1 MKELTEWAYK
11 LSNWT
16 FVKGSANKSCVE
28 VYMQSKN
35 GKMVCR
41 VTLPRS
47 SDKPIY
53 KVYLN
58 ESDGFGGDW
67 SKSLIR
73 SYIFTFRDVVKFVER
88 INTDYNTEK
97 PN

>member
-1 MKELTEWAYK
+1 
-11 LSNWT
+11 
-16 FVKGSANKSCVE
+16 
-28 VYMQSKN
+28 MQSKN

-58 ESDGFGGDW
+58 ESDGFDGDW
-67 SKSLIR
+67 SKSLIL
-73 SYIFTFRDVVKFVER
+73 SYIFTIRDVVKFVER

-97 PN
+97 SK